1 MNQFGREHGIVIEKN
16 GLWCPVC
23 QEALSLKSSSLKDH
37 FATSKHKTG
46 LMKKEKANL
55 VQQNLIKFL
64 ESDEA
69 KNELPVGEGTERL
82 ALAHLAFRV
91 ETMEEL
97 MRLGLYQYLD
107 RLRPLLERN
116 NYSLSSKAHL
126 SSMIPMLNHR
136 ELDRL
141 GALFNNSD
149 VGLVCDELT
158 YCGCIIGCVARTVT
172 DDLKL
177 IHQLIG
183 MKHIAVSPNSKQL
196 AASINNLCARVH
208 LDPERILTLCTD
220 SASVPRAAADI
231 LKNIYAFMTPTNCIS
246 HISNNIGKKID
257 TPRATS
263 FVNDLAT
270 LISRSGKARTL
281 YGEITDGSPPPSPSE
296 SRWYSKFPLA
306 FDVVCKFDF
315 VHKFLLSYAPNDAD
329 KLATVKRMHITLKTD
344 LGLLKLELVLFYEN
358 AKHLVWFCFLQEG
371 DGLHLLATTYDEWQK
386 IRERFKPDAPLHATV
401 VAMIDFIAGGD
412 PHAKE
417 RLVAHC
423 RNALRPVHLYIA
435 KLEIKH
441 QETLNVFKAAR
452 YTHPNRIPLLE
463 FGQHAK
469 ECMMKAFKWL
479 TSKDWDA
486 LAEEVPQYI
495 ACAKQMNP
503 GTRATEFWL
512 MFKAELSCWFQFVKK
527 VMIYVP
533 SSASVERVFSCFN
546 DLFGHG
552 NKLALDD
559 YLELATMKRWNFKT
573 LDEHREEMSKMRKY
587 TEGSQRQAMGLLK
600 LN

>member
-1 MNQFGREHGIVIEKN
+1 MDQPPINSFFTRPQRSQSSPTKPSPTRSEVNFIEESEAGKGDLPNQQAEIQLTKSARPRARGKTVGQKERETTKIAKAIKPKKLTAQDRVNQFGREHGIVIEKN

-263 FVNDLAT
+263 FVND
-270 LISRSGKARTL
+270 S
-281 YGEITDGSPPPSPSE
+281 
-296 SRWYSKFPLA
+296 
-306 FDVVCKFDF
+306 
-315 VHKFLLSYAPNDAD
+315 
-329 KLATVKRMHITLKTD
+329 
-344 LGLLKLELVLFYEN
+344 
-358 AKHLVWFCFLQEG
+358 VW
-371 DGLHLLATTYDEWQK
+371 
-386 IRERFKPDAPLHATV
+386 
-401 VAMIDFIAGGD
+401 
-412 PHAKE
+412 
-417 RLVAHC
+417 
-423 RNALRPVHLYIA
+423 
-435 KLEIKH
+435 
-441 QETLNVFKAAR
+441 
-452 YTHPNRIPLLE
+452 
-463 FGQHAK
+463 
-469 ECMMKAFKWL
+469 
-479 TSKDWDA
+479 
-486 LAEEVPQYI
+486 
-495 ACAKQMNP
+495 
-503 GTRATEFWL
+503 
-512 MFKAELSCWFQFVKK
+512 
-527 VMIYVP
+527 
-533 SSASVERVFSCFN
+533 
-546 DLFGHG
+546 
-552 NKLALDD
+552 
-559 YLELATMKRWNFKT
+559 
-573 LDEHREEMSKMRKY
+573 
-587 TEGSQRQAMGLLK
+587 
-600 LN
+600 